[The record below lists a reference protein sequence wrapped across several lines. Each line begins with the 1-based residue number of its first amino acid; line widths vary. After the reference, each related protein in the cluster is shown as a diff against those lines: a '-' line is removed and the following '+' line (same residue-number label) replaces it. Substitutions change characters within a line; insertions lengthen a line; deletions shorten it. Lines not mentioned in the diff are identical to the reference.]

1 MAKKKYYA
9 VKRGLTPGIYDS
21 WSECEANVKG
31 FPKAEYKGFATLDE
45 AKEYMGLEGESN
57 QLDVT
62 SYFGDVAKDVS
73 VDNTL
78 DITSYIGQDEV
89 GRGEP
94 FRRVIVVAAYLDGNH
109 LEELKKIGATNDSK
123 NYGLDTDKCVKM
135 GQQLTHFTDYKEVN
149 NNVYE
154 NEELGITYSVYSIDN
169 SYYNILHEQDNKMNG
184 NKILAIMHNRAGFNL
199 ANYLGKKGIIIRNVV
214 IDNFLG
220 VSNASKNYAKYVENE
235 KYRLDTS
242 GVNMVYETK
251 SESKYES
258 VAVASNIA
266 NYLEQLYCDMIR
278 KQIEDKGGDL
288 YGHGFSNGIE
298 DVQYAFDEIVKVYG
312 SLDNPDIEEEF
323 KHTVYY
329 ENYIR
334 TGKVH

>member
-9 VKRGLTPGIYDS
+9 VKTGLTPGIYES

-31 FPKAEYKGFATLDE
+31 YPKAEYKGFATLDE
-45 AKEYMGLEGESN
+45 AKEYMGGG
-57 QLDVT
+57 
-62 SYFGDVAKDVS
+62 YDVS
-73 VDNTL
+73 HIQMEMPIDRKAKL
-78 DITSYIGQDEV
+78 SCDSIDITTYIGQDEV

-94 FRRVIVVAAYLDGNH
+94 FRRVIVVAAYIDGNH
-109 LEELKKIGATNDSK
+109 LDELKKIGATNDSK

-135 GQQLTHFTDYKEVN
+135 GQLLTHFTDYKEVEN
-149 NNVYE
+149 KVYE
-154 NEELGITYSVYSIDN
+154 NETLGITYSVYSIDN
-169 SYYNILHEQDNKMNG
+169 SYYNMLHEQDNKMNG

-199 ANYLGKKGIIIRNVV
+199 ANYLGKKGIIIRDVV

-220 VSNASKNYAKYVENE
+220 VSNASKNYARYVENE

-242 GVNMVYETK
+242 GVKMVYETK
-251 SESKYES
+251 SESKYEA

-266 NYLEQLYCDMIR
+266 NYLEQLYVDMIR
-278 KQIEDKGGDL
+278 NQIREKGGNLDS
-288 YGHGFSNGIE
+288 HAFSNGVE
-298 DVQYAFDEIVKVYG
+298 DVQFAFDEIVKVYG

-329 ENYIR
+329 ENYIN